1 MVSPVNPC
9 DSFNTYQVYGSLR
22 FHFCETSGSHIGMTP
37 PVKVANLWD
46 SHCFTME
53 WPHLWR
59 WQTCETSDKSRAFLD
74 SIVSSFEILVKV
86 DPATCFTSL
95 KSLRISQF
103 EISQLPL
110 RIPPW
115 TPCEGW
121 TSNLLFFLG
130 FLEILVKVETAT
142 CFHHWDILPWI
153 PIRISQSEIGW

>member
-53 WPHLWR
+53 WPHLRR
-59 WQTCETSDKSRAFLD
+59 WQTCETSDKSMGF
-74 SIVSSFEILVKV
+74 SWQHCILLWN
-86 DPATCFTSL
+86 PCEGWSATCFSSL

-110 RIPPW
+110 RLPPW

-121 TSNLLFFLG
+121 TSNLLFFLR
-130 FLEILVKVETAT
+130 FLKVETAT

-153 PIRISQSEIGW
+153 PIRISQFEIGW